1 MNSTTGQPTPER
13 PAISHPGTQ
22 PGRRRASP
30 AGRIVVGV
38 DGSAGSAAA
47 LCWAV
52 AEACRRHAALLIV
65 SAWEAPDPVEPGF
78 ARPGDRAQMAA
89 ERAQKALARVLL
101 EPHQPDR
108 IGCAMPEGTP
118 GKVLLDQ
125 AEGADLLVLG
135 TTGIST
141 EQAPGP
147 TGQYCLRH
155 AHGPVV
161 FVPAPA

>member
-1 MNSTTGQPTPER
+1 MNGTTGQPTPQR
-13 PAISHPGTQ
+13 PAISHPGTH
-22 PGRRRASP
+22 PGRRRTSP

-47 LCWAV
+47 LCWAA
-52 AEACRRHAALLIV
+52 AEACRRHAALRIV

-78 ARPGDRAQMAA
+78 ARPGDRAQLAA
-89 ERAQKALARVLL
+89 ERAQTALARVLL
-101 EPHQPDR
+101 EPDQPDR
-108 IGCAMPEGTP
+108 IGCAVPRGSA
-118 GKVLLDQ
+118 GKVLLDR

-135 TTGIST
+135 TTGP
-141 EQAPGP
+141 EQVPGR